1 MHSSLKKYKTVLIL
15 GASSDIGMSV
25 IDKFLEED
33 WCVFAHANKS
43 TKRFKKFSIFG
54 KKFKFLRCDL
64 NKKNQIKKLI
74 KITSKTKIISYIN
87 LVGYLDNISYKKT
100 NLDSLIKSLTI
111 NTLAPNLIKRSLIAN
126 MVKLKFGRILDLSS
140 IGVKYGG
147 SEFTYNYSFSKHS
160 LEYIPSFCKNLTKK
174 NILTNILRVGVV
186 NTRLLRKIKG
196 KNINKRKKLIPIK
209 RLASTQEISETIYN
223 LASEKNT
230 YISGEKITISGG
242 E

>member
-1 MHSSLKKYKTVLIL
+1 MYGSLKKYKTVLIL

-25 IDKFLEED
+25 IKKFLEED
-33 WCVFAHANKS
+33 WYVYAHANKS
-43 TKRFKKFSIFG
+43 TKRFKKFLIFG

-74 KITSKTKIISYIN
+74 KITTKTKIISYIN

-111 NTLAPNLIKRSLIAN
+111 NTLVPNLIKRSLITN

-147 SEFTYNYSFSKHS
+147 SEFTYNYSFSKHA
-160 LEYIPSFCKNLTKK
+160 LEYIPSFFKNLTKK

>member
-1 MHSSLKKYKTVLIL
+1 MYSNLKKYKRVLIL

-25 IDKFLEED
+25 IKKFLKED
-33 WCVFAHANKS
+33 WHVFAHANKS
-43 TKRFKKFSIFG
+43 TRRFKKFSIFG
-54 KKFKFLRCDL
+54 KKLKLLKCDL
-64 NKKNQIKKLI
+64 NKQNQVKKLI
-74 KITSKTKIISYIN
+74 KFTSKTKIISYIN

-100 NLDSLIKSLTI
+100 NLESLIKSLTI
-111 NTLAPNLIKRSLIAN
+111 NTLAPNLIKRSLITN

-147 SEFTYNYSFSKHS
+147 SEFTYNYSFSKHA
-160 LEYIPSFCKNLTKK
+160 LEYIPSFFKNLTKK
-174 NILTNILRVGVV
+174 NILTNIVRVGVV

-196 KNINKRKKLIPIK
+196 KNIKKRKKLIPIK
-209 RLASTQEISETIYN
+209 RLASAEEISETIYN

-230 YISGEKITISGG
+230 YISGEVTTIAGG

>member
-1 MHSSLKKYKTVLIL
+1 MHSSLKKYKRVIIL

-25 IDKFLEED
+25 IKKFLEED
-33 WCVFAHANKS
+33 WYVFAHANKS

-54 KKFKFLRCDL
+54 ERFQFFKCDL
-64 NKKNQIKKLI
+64 NKKNQVKKLI
-74 KITSKTKIISYIN
+74 KITTKIKIISYIN

-147 SEFTYNYSFSKHS
+147 SEFTYNYSFSKHAI
-160 LEYIPSFCKNLTKK
+160 EYIPSFFKNLTKK
-174 NILTNILRVGVV
+174 NILSNILRVGVV